1 MVSYVNNEYSLKCT
15 ALPAFYSSSR
25 SLGDAAVG
33 GAGTAPPA
41 GQLQTLLPP
50 RRHSQGE
57 DKTAWGGERGVSSM
71 FSPLLGLLIQW
82 WRRRIDDHLLINTIE
97 VLRKKKRHNMIFCF

>member
-1 MVSYVNNEYSLKCT
+1 MCFFFSLWVNMVSYVNNEYLLKCV
-15 ALPAFYSSSR
+15 ALPAFYSSSL
-25 SLGDAAVG
+25 SLGDATVG

-57 DKTAWGGERGVSSM
+57 DKTAWGGERGLVH
-71 FSPLLGLLIQW
+71 IQPS
-82 WRRRIDDHLLINTIE
+82 IGFIHSVVEKTD
-97 VLRKKKRHNMIFCF
+97 